1 MMKKVGM
8 IGGTSWH
15 STIDYYR
22 YINQMVNEKQGNPPE
37 NPPLIIYSQNIALMR
52 RQDWDEIN
60 QAYLEISKTLEQAG
74 AEALL
79 ICANTPHKVI
89 PFVQPKVNIPFLHIA
104 DATGEEAK
112 RLGLKKLALFGTLP
126 VTGGD
131 FIAGRLRDNHGME
144 VLVPSGFTRK
154 KVHFA
159 ISKELTQGIFRE
171 ETKDFFLELMEEMKG
186 RGADGM
192 ILGCTELPMLIK
204 KEDFDL
210 PLLDTT
216 LLHARAAVD
225 FILS

>member
-1 MMKKVGM
+1 MRKLGM

-15 STIDYYR
+15 STIDYYK
-22 YINQMVNEKQGNPPE
+22 YINQMVNDQLGNPPE

-52 RQDWDEIN
+52 SQNWDEIN
-60 QAYLEISKTLEQAG
+60 PAYLDISKTLEQAG

-79 ICANTPHKVI
+79 ICANTPHKVV
-89 PFVQPKVNIPFLHIA
+89 PFVQPQINIPFIHIA
-104 DATGEEAK
+104 DATGAEAR
-112 RLGLKKLALFGTLP
+112 RLGLKKLALFGTTP
-126 VTGGD
+126 VMEGD
-131 FIAGRLRDNHGME
+131 FISGRLREKYGME
-144 VLVPSGFTRK
+144 VVVPSGFAAR

-171 ETKDFFLELMEEMKG
+171 ETKQFFLEQMEEMKSQ
-186 RGADGM
+186 GADGM

-204 KEDFDL
+204 KENFDL

-216 LLHARAAVD
+216 WLHAKAAVD